1 MVMKYW
7 NKSLR
12 QRKKWHKVAL
22 PRDPTNSALYIDFD
36 GWTRYDE
43 FDKVKRQLQLLEST
57 GRFYMNIRHKDIYF
71 ERESDAVYFSL
82 KYL

>member
-1 MVMKYW
+1 MKYW
-7 NKSLR
+7 NKQL
-12 QRKKWHKVAL
+12 QLRKKWHKIAL
-22 PRDPTNSALYIDFD
+22 PRDPLNRNTLFPDFD

-43 FDKVKRQLQLLEST
+43 FDKMKRTLQLLDSP
-57 GRFYMNIRHKDIYF
+57 GKFYMNIRHKDIYF